1 MKQRQQQQQKYYFSL
16 NSSKFNSVL
25 LGVSLYFFVKFTSN
39 FLVKTVLFYKLLF
52 QFGDTYLND

>member
-1 MKQRQQQQQKYYFSL
+1 MKQRQQQQKYYFSL

-39 FLVKTVLFYKLLF
+39 FLGKTVLFYKLLF